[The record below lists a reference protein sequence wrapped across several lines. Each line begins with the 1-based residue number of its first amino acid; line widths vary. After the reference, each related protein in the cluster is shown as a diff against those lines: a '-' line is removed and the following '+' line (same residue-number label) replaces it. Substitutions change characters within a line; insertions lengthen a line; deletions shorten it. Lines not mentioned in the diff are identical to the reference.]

1 MRTVQDL
8 TFGVTGQ
15 LVTFDAPQG
24 RPSAVTS
31 VEVFRWSSDD
41 TSDEESTALGAGSVE
56 TGPSTTTDAA
66 AGSDQADPTLI
77 PLTAT
82 TGCEVGRTYLLTSAT
97 GAKEW
102 AEVAEVESGVSVTAK
117 HPLINT
123 FTSGAALVSTRIQA
137 TIDATWVA
145 DDDNIIDGAG
155 PNPMFRVRWVY
166 VVDGTT
172 YVADSYFNLVRYRGL
187 HNVQPQDVDACS
199 PGWLDRLPI
208 DHRDDQ
214 GRRLIDEAYRAV
226 KLDLHAVWTDDSAVA
241 NAEVVDDL
249 TRWKALELTELA
261 RYMTTGQSGGYEV
274 TRGVY
279 RERLDALVRIAVK
292 VPIRTSDGGA
302 TQRSALGLTRR

>member
-8 TFGVTGQ
+8 TFSVTGQ

-41 TSDEESTALGAGSVE
+41 NSDEEAGALGTGSVE

-82 TGCEVGRTYLLTSAT
+82 TNCGVGRTYLLTSAL
-97 GAKEW
+97 GVKEW
-102 AEVAEVESGVSVTAK
+102 VEVAEVSAAVSVTAK
-117 HPLINT
+117 HPLINQ
-123 FTSGAALVSTRIQA
+123 FASGSAFESTRIQA

-166 VVDGTT
+166 VVAGVT

-187 HNVQPQDVDACS
+187 HNVQPQDLDALA

-208 DHRDDQ
+208 DHREDQ
-214 GRRLIDEAYRAV
+214 GRKLIDEAYRAV

-241 NAEVVDDL
+241 NPEVIDDL
-249 TRWKALELTELA
+249 TRWKALELGELA
-261 RYMTTGQSGGYEV
+261 RYMTTGQAGGYEV

-279 RERLDALVRIAVK
+279 RERLDSLLRIAVK
-292 VPIRTSDGGA
+292 VPIRNTDGAG